1 MHIRKTTGLSPNYST
16 INREERNYAALL
28 FAALCLPENAQRFL
42 TACGYHQK
50 INDEFGIYFEYAY
63 LRDLWYTISD
73 EAIKKSIIRNHLK
86 VKNIDAILNLPLKEI
101 NQLFGVSGQA
111 STKFLQYPG
120 KWSVSKYH
128 HHFLDNEDFL
138 AICKFKWAFNI
149 KPDIVIHLD
158 KDHAICIEA
167 KYESGEGVYPASTQ
181 DKKIFKAR
189 GLANNSIRQI
199 ELQDYM
205 MQTLL
210 GIQTD
215 FLFLVPN
222 PKNHCNYKVITWAE
236 AFNCL
241 DTTQMP
247 AFAKTMIEIF
257 QKSGYKVLKH
267 ISVIDLSI

>member
-1 MHIRKTTGLSPNYST
+1 MHIRKTTDLFPHYST

-28 FAALCLPENAQRFL
+28 FAALCLPNNAQRFL
-42 TACGYHQK
+42 KSCGYNQK
-50 INDEFGIYFEYAY
+50 IDAEFGIYFEYAY
-63 LRDLWYTISD
+63 VRDLWYTISD
-73 EAIKKSIIRNHLK
+73 EEIKKSIIRNHLK

-158 KDHAICIEA
+158 KDHAICLEA

-215 FLFLVPN
+215 FLLLVPKQ
-222 PKNHCNYKVITWAE
+222 KNDSKYKSITWVE
-236 AFNCL
+236 AFSYL
-241 DTTQMP
+241 DTEQMP
-247 AFAKTMIEIF
+247 AFAKTMIATI
-257 QKSGYKVLKH
+257 SGMRL
-267 ISVIDLSI
+267 

>member
-1 MHIRKTTGLSPNYST
+1 MHIRETTGLSPNYST

-42 TACGYHQK
+42 TACGYNQK
-50 INDEFGIYFEYAY
+50 IDAEFGIYFEYAY
-63 LRDLWYTISD
+63 VRDLWYTISD
-73 EAIKKSIIRNHLK
+73 EEIKKSIIRNHLK

-111 STKFLQYPG
+111 STKYLQYPG

-167 KYESGEGVYPASTQ
+167 KYESDEGVYPASTQ

-189 GLANNSIRQI
+189 GLTSNSIGQI

-222 PKNHCNYKVITWAE
+222 QKNHYKPKVITWTE

-241 DTTQMP
+241 NTTQMP
-247 AFAKTMIEIF
+247 AFAKTMIEM
-257 QKSGYKVLKH
+257 
-267 ISVIDLSI
+267 ISKIGL